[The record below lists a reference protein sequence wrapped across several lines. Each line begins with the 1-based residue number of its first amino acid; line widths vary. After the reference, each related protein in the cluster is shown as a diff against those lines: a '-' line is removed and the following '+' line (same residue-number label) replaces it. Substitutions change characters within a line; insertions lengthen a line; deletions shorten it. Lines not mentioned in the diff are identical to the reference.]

1 MQIPELNRQ
10 QAIELVQDYIKYRA
24 TLSRSD
30 GDSIYKVIGKGDM
43 DMFSSLLL
51 DSRFIEDT
59 DLYYTMMI
67 VYRFGQHNPEL

>member
-1 MQIPELNRQ
+1 MRCL
-10 QAIELVQDYIKYRA
+10 ELVQNYIKYRA

-30 GDSIYKVIGKGDM
+30 GDSIYKVIGKGDI
-43 DMFSSLLL
+43 DMFSSLLI